1 MATQKKVKFLIGLAI
16 LIFVALL
23 TVTIIQIV
31 TIAKTKNE
39 LNQQKT
45 QIEQLNKELDYY
57 QNKLPEN
64 YEEITQ

>member
-1 MATQKKVKFLIGLAI
+1 MAPQKKVKFLIGLAI
-16 LIFVALL
+16 FVFVALL
-23 TVTIIQIV
+23 TISIIQIV
-31 TIAKTKNE
+31 TIAKTKKE
-39 LNQQKT
+39 LNQQRT